1 MSLLS
6 GRSVQVP
13 AIESMVLAAVREEAA
28 RLLGVCIAK
37 LVHADGSSL
46 DEQQS
51 LADAGDLGQPLQ
63 ALLRTSIEVGDLVKV
78 QDGVTPGYGW
88 GSVKPGDCR
97 QLQCPLSTRFRMEWK
112 TR

>member
-51 LADAGDLGQPLQ
+51 LADAGLDLGQPLQ
-63 ALLRTSIEVGDLVKV
+63 ALLRT
-78 QDGVTPGYGW
+78 
-88 GSVKPGDCR
+88 
-97 QLQCPLSTRFRMEWK
+97 TRWETW
-112 TR
+112 